1 MSSET
6 NYRLPRSHNSPVA
19 NQAAHAATA
28 AATVP
33 SPTAGQAQD
42 QALLAQSESR
52 PGNNHNL
59 PVSQI
64 TGEILSVLSLAIE
77 IAGQTTTCYWP
88 NGIANTAAKPCPTPR
103 GKAAAACCFDN
114 HYCLTNGLC
123 MDPDDD
129 TLYRGAC
136 TDSKFGAEGCP
147 KYCDRSEISGADPG
161 RHIGLWGCEPPA
173 VYACGQP
180 NECLQA
186 NFTIEQPGKIML
198 NTAVESDLGITA
210 TATSSSTPS
219 SSARTELNNGISAGA
234 AAGIGVGVGVPLAIA
249 VVVLSFLLVRERKK
263 VKAAEAATPMGAFS
277 SPDPKDGPP
286 PPWAPGQ
293 HGNAVSPEL
302 PTATLQ
308 ARHELPQ

>member
-1 MSSET
+1 MQ
-6 NYRLPRSHNSPVA
+6 LCK
-19 NQAAHAATA
+19 
-28 AATVP
+28 
-33 SPTAGQAQD
+33 
-42 QALLAQSESR
+42 
-52 PGNNHNL
+52 
-59 PVSQI
+59 
-64 TGEILSVLSLAIE
+64 ILSVLSLAIE

-88 NGIANTAAKPCPTPR
+88 NGIANTVVKPCPTPQ

-123 MDPDDD
+123 MDPDYD

-136 TDSKFGAEGCP
+136 TDSKFEAEGCP

-161 RHIGLWGCEPPA
+161 RHIGLWGCDIPA
-173 VYACGQP
+173 VYTCEHP
-180 NECLQA
+180 RFCLQA

-219 SSARTELNNGISAGA
+219 SSARTEMNNGISAGA

-263 VKAAEAATPMGAFS
+263 VKAAEAATPMGAYS
-277 SPDPKDGPP
+277 SPDPKYGPP

-302 PTATLQ
+302 PTAAHQ